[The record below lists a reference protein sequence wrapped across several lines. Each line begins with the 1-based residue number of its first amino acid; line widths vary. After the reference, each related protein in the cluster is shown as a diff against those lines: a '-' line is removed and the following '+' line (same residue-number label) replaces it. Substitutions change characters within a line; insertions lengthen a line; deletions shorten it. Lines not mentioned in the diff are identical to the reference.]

1 MNSVPFKI
9 QKKAYKSRSK
19 FVKSVEITTPCK
31 YFDVNFLWEVPKC
44 GTTAFF
50 LTNYLLMTLN
60 FADLAALYKTTLLE
74 NVMPFWE
81 THSIDTQYGGY
92 FSCLS
97 REGDKYDS
105 DKFIWLQNRQ
115 LWTFSMLCNQLW
127 GGSAEGSAQGS
138 ARGSAEGAVKGLIG
152 EATRSRWLSVA
163 KGGAD
168 FLAQHGRDAE
178 GNWYFSLNRAG
189 QPLVQPYNIF
199 SDCFAAMA
207 FSQYALAA
215 GAGNERDR
223 ATEIA
228 LQAYHNVLRR
238 QDNPKGKYNKAY
250 PGTRPLK
257 SLAVPMILAN
267 LSLEMDWLLA
277 GEQLDAVL
285 DKTQREVMGDFLV
298 RSSVGDRLLMY
309 EHVSPTGQC
318 VDCFEGRLINPGHG
332 IEAMWFMLA
341 IAERQQNSALM
352 QQATD
357 VILSILNFAWDE
369 SYGGLYYFMDAQGHP
384 PQQLEWDQK
393 LWWVHL
399 ETLVALA
406 MAYRLTGR
414 EDCWLWYQRVH
425 EYTWGHFADTEHG
438 EWYGYLNRQ
447 GDVLLPLKGGK
458 WKGCFHV
465 PRALYLCWQQFEQ
478 IQAQKSVLSAL

>member
-1 MNSVPFKI
+1 M
-9 QKKAYKSRSK
+9 
-19 FVKSVEITTPCK
+19 T
-31 YFDVNFLWEVPKC
+31 FDFS
-44 GTTAFF
+44 A
-50 LTNYLLMTLN
+50 
-60 FADLAALYKTTLLE
+60 LATLYKTTLLE
-74 NVMPFWE
+74 NVIPFWE
-81 THSIDTQYGGY
+81 AHSIDPHYGGY

-97 REGDKYDS
+97 GEGKVYDS

-115 LWTFSMLCNQLW
+115 LWTFSMLCNQCCKQPEKVSA
-127 GGSAEGSAQGS
+127 GGLDQGLHFS
-138 ARGSAEGAVKGLIG
+138 LG
-152 EATRSRWLSVA
+152 EATRSRWLSIA

-168 FLAQHGRDAE
+168 FLAQHGRDGE
-178 GNWYFSLNRAG
+178 GNWYFSLTRSG

-207 FSQYALAA
+207 FSQYALAV
-215 GAGNERDR
+215 GPGTEQDR
-223 ATEIA
+223 AKEIA

-238 QDNPKGKYNKAY
+238 QDNPKGSYNKAY

-267 LSLEMDWLLA
+267 LSLEMDWLLE
-277 GEQLDAVL
+277 GQQLDAVL
-285 DKTQREVMGDFLV
+285 DKTQHEVMGDFLKGDLK
-298 RSSVGDRLLMY
+298 GDRLLMY
-309 EHVSPTGQC
+309 EHVSPTGEP

-332 IEAMWFMLA
+332 IEAMWFMMA
-341 IAERQQNSALM
+341 IAERQQNSALSER
-352 QQATD
+352 ATD
-357 VILSILNFAWDE
+357 VMLSILDFAWDE
-369 SYGGLYYFMDAQGHP
+369 QYGGLFYFMDVQGHP

-414 EDCWLWYQRVH
+414 SQCWTWYQRVH
-425 EYTWGHFADTEHG
+425 EYTWRHFPDTRSSHGSTHGSTREDQGSNAEHG

-447 GDVLLPLKGGK
+447 GEVLLPLKGGK

-478 IQAQKSVLSAL
+478 MQAQAQAKTLA